1 VRRAALVMEP
11 FSQSVSAALRCTLRG
26 LLSA

>member
-1 VRRAALVMEP
+1 VRRAALVIEP
-11 FSQSVSAALRCTLRG
+11 FSQSGSAALSCTLRG